1 MNSKIKLIGNWKV
14 SKLPQ
19 LIERL
24 QEIQESQLLDTRGA
38 LHGRGNYELAIQA
51 KHLFVPHE
59 AWVGMNEEQRKK
71 WTLKFFKFHP
81 QSTLQT
87 STDGFLT
94 IPSTSRIAKKPG
106 QVKRVRNA
114 KTTSLPNKKPKIPVG

>member
-1 MNSKIKLIGNWKV
+1 MNSKIKLIGSWKV

-59 AWVGMNEEQRKK
+59 AWVGMNEELRKK

-94 IPSTSRIAKKPG
+94 IPSTSRIAKKTW
-106 QVKRVRNA
+106 A
-114 KTTSLPNKKPKIPVG
+114 K

>member
-1 MNSKIKLIGNWKV
+1 MNSKIKWIGNWKV

-19 LIERL
+19 LIGRL
-24 QEIQESQLLDTRGA
+24 QEIKESQLFDTRRA

-81 QSTLQT
+81 QSTLLRQMV
-87 STDGFLT
+87 SSLFPQHQEL
-94 IPSTSRIAKKPG
+94 PKKPG
-106 QVKRVRNA
+106 PSKKSQECKDN
-114 KTTSLPNKKPKIPVG
+114 SLPNKKPMLG